1 MSASKDLYE
10 AASRDEALK
19 AELER
24 ASWEALDAF
33 LRERGLERDAA
44 GAVEAAARKVAE
56 AHGLSAGPAA
66 GTAAEL
72 DLDELDAVAGG
83 LCACPGAGGGTGN
96 GKQCVCIL
104 GGKGHGDGSNA
115 HNCICFVGG
124 GGEDD

>member
-33 LRERGLERDAA
+33 LKERGLERDAA

-83 LCACPGAGGGTGN
+83 TCKCPGAGTGSGT
-96 GKQCVCIL
+96 GKQCFCL
-104 GGKGHGDGSNA
+104 LYGKGENDSGKRCVCQIGG
-115 HNCICFVGG
+115 VGG
-124 GGEDD
+124 DD

>member
-10 AASRDEALK
+10 AASKDEALK

-24 ASWEALDAF
+24 ASWEALGAF

-56 AHGLSAGPAA
+56 AHGLGLGPAA

-83 LCACPGAGGGTGN
+83 TCNCPGAGVGSGT
-96 GKQCVCIL
+96 GKQCFCLVY
-104 GGKGHGDGSNA
+104 GKGENDSGKRCVCRIGG
-115 HNCICFVGG
+115 VGG
-124 GGEDD
+124 DD